1 MPASG
6 VHNLLFAACLMAS
19 VAACSSSDSRAQN
32 ALAQYHA
39 AAAEADLPRAQ
50 RALLQLVR
58 AKEDV
63 SDYWI
68 ELAKVQVS
76 MGSFS
81 DAYHSYTRA
90 YELDR
95 SNPALLRA
103 VTELAL
109 RTGDFA
115 TAEKRAGEL
124 EVVAPGDPWVKI
136 TYGWGALS
144 RSQFTDA
151 LATSESLLQATPHE
165 PTGTVLKAR
174 ALLGLKRGPEAVE
187 LLETQVQTQPTDI
200 GSLDL
205 LSGIYRRR
213 GEWAKA
219 ADTAERISKLSPE
232 NQGNWLVLIEAALR
246 AGDVAEA
253 RRASAQ
259 VLQPNA
265 DPTLIR
271 SVLTL
276 WRDHWNS
283 PQRVQ
288 DARALAAGAGPQQK
302 LVYAAFLSRAG
313 DPATAARLS
322 APAATLPVEA
332 TNSEAN
338 AVLADASMRMGRAGE
353 ARRRFDAVIAFDPG
367 NATALRGRAELHL
380 KTGNAAAAVSDAQ
393 KLVSVLPTSA
403 DDRLLLA
410 RCFAAGGKTDWV
422 DRTLWAALQDIPAN
436 DKIHAAL
443 AARKKGDQV
452 ATRQLENEFARQLD
466 ARLRRS
472 VL

>member
-1 MPASG
+1 MRALG
-6 VHNLLFAACLMAS
+6 VHNLLIAACLMAS
-19 VAACSSSDSRAQN
+19 VGGCSSSDSRAQN

-39 AAAEADLPRAQ
+39 AAAAADLPRAQ

-76 MGSFS
+76 MGSLS

-95 SNPALLRA
+95 SNPALLRV

-136 TYGWGALS
+136 TYGWTALS

-151 LATSESLLQATPHE
+151 LAISESLLQTTPNE

-174 ALLGLKRGPEAVE
+174 ALLGLNRGPEAVE
-187 LLETQVQTQPTDI
+187 LLEQQVLAQPTDI
-200 GSLDL
+200 SSLDL
-205 LSGIYRRR
+205 LGGIYRRR
-213 GEWAKA
+213 GDWAKA
-219 ADTAERISKLSPE
+219 ADAAKRISKLSPE
-232 NQGNWLVLIEAALR
+232 NQGNWVALVEAALR
-246 AGDVAEA
+246 AGDTAQA
-253 RRASAQ
+253 RQASAQ

-265 DPTLIR
+265 DPTLLR
-271 SVLTL
+271 AVLSL
-276 WRDHWNS
+276 WRDHWHS
-283 PQRVQ
+283 PQRLQ
-288 DARALAAGAGPQQK
+288 DARALAADAGPQQK

-313 DPATAARLS
+313 DPAAAARLS
-322 APAATLPVEA
+322 APSATLPVKA
-332 TNSEAN
+332 TNAEAN
-338 AVLADASMRMGRAGE
+338 AVLADASMRMGRGDE
-353 ARRRFDAVIAFDPG
+353 AKRRFDAVIAFDPG
-367 NATALRGRAELHL
+367 NATALRGRAELNL
-380 KTGNAAAAVSDAQ
+380 KTGNAADAVLDAQ
-393 KLVSVLPTSA
+393 KLVSVLPTSPE
-403 DDRLLLA
+403 DRLLLA
-410 RCFAAGGKTDWV
+410 RCFAAAGKTDWV

-436 DKIHAAL
+436 DKIYAAL

-452 ATRQLENEFARQLD
+452 ATRQLENEFSRQLD
-466 ARLRRS
+466 GRLRRS